1 MHGDTVESLKR
12 QYQHHN
18 VTERGHEMKKI
29 APYIVLFLFAL
40 VAWEALVEP
49 YGVNFVFDGDGP
61 FEAMLALVLAGGGLV
76 IGVLAAVIAAVVVA
90 VVFAGLG
97 LLAVVGLVLAALV
110 VVAVVAPFLLPVLI
124 PLAIVWFI
132 VSRNRRNRLKQQAV

>member
-1 MHGDTVESLKR
+1 
-12 QYQHHN
+12 
-18 VTERGHEMKKI
+18 MKKI
-29 APYIVLFLFAL
+29 APYIILFLFAL

-49 YGVNFVFDGDGP
+49 YGVNFVFDGDDIDGP
-61 FEAMLALVLAGGGLV
+61 FEALLALVFAGGGLV

-97 LLAVVGLVLAALV
+97 LLAVVGLVLAAVV

-132 VSRNRRNRLKQQAV
+132 VSRSRRNRLKQQAV

>member
-1 MHGDTVESLKR
+1 
-12 QYQHHN
+12 
-18 VTERGHEMKKI
+18 MKKI
-29 APYIVLFLFAL
+29 APYIILFLFAL

-49 YGVNFVFDGDGP
+49 YGVNVVFDGDGP
-61 FEAMLALVLAGGGLV
+61 LEAMLAVVLAGGGLV
-76 IGVLAAVIAAVVVA
+76 IGVLAALIAAVVVA

-97 LLAVVGLVLAALV
+97 LLAVAGLVLAAVV